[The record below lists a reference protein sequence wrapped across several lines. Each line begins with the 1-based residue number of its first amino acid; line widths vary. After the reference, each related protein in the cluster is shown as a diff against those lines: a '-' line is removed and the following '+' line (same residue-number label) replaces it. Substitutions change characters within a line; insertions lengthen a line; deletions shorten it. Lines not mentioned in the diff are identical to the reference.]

1 MDATWISGGLP
12 AAAVGAVAAFS
23 TAFAGSAHCAL
34 MCGPLACAATTTA
47 AQEGRRQGRAAAWAW
62 QGSRLV
68 GYISVGGVLG
78 TVGGAAT
85 MLMASA
91 APRVLPWVMAGGL
104 ALSALRV
111 GARVHAV
118 PVLAQIPRKTARIGA
133 RFSPVARAGLLG
145 AATPFLPCGLLYGG
159 FLMAASAGSALGGA
173 LVMAA
178 FGLAGVPSLAV
189 VQALLPGGAVRWSAY
204 PRLVLAVRRGVP
216 LLAAAVL
223 VWRALASAGP
233 VGGPPHCH

>member
-12 AAAVGAVAAFS
+12 TAGVGAAAAFA

-34 MCGPLACAATTTA
+34 MCGPLACASTP
-47 AQEGRRQGRAAAWAW
+47 GDRRSAWAW
-62 QGSRLV
+62 QLGRLGGYATV
-68 GYISVGGVLG
+68 GAGLG
-78 TVGGAAT
+78 ALGGAAAAT
-85 MLMASA
+85 LAGG

-104 ALSALRV
+104 VLSALRV
-111 GARVHAV
+111 GTRVRAL

-133 RFSPVARAGLLG
+133 RFSPVVRAGLLG

-159 FLMAASAGSALGGA
+159 FLMAVSAGSLLGGG
-173 LVMAA
+173 LVMLA
-178 FGLAGVPSLAV
+178 FGLAGVPSLGL
-189 VQALLPGGAVRWSAY
+189 VQVLLPRGAARLSGY
-204 PRLVLAVRRGVP
+204 PRLVSVVRRAVP

-233 VGGPPHCH
+233 AGGPPHCH